1 MMKNKTL
8 IIVMIVILSLLVL
21 TLTTFMVVILTNK
34 SKFINF
40 RFGYNKISDN
50 IIIDESYDIDFDKV
64 NIVAD
69 ASDIEVN
76 ISDDDKFK
84 VLIYSDKADT
94 KVETDDNNLSISVV
108 EKSCFGFCF
117 HRKLSKIEVY
127 VPKNYANL
135 INIENKYGDIDVA
148 KFSNADIK
156 IEENCGDVKVL
167 GGKKVT
173 IDNDYGDITLDYAKE
188 AQIKE
193 SAGDVKIG
201 EIDEVIVTNNL
212 GDINI
217 EQVNHYLDIK
227 DDCGDIK
234 VDSVTLSKDSRIN
247 NNLGD
252 IKIKNVSDI
261 YIDADTDLGKV
272 KLNNQNKNSNITLTI
287 KNDCGDIIVDN

>member
-8 IIVMIVILSLLVL
+8 IIVMIVILSLLAL
-21 TLTTFMVVILTNK
+21 TLTTFMVALLTNK

-40 RFGYNKISDN
+40 RFGYNKLSDN
-50 IIIDESYDIDFDKV
+50 LIIDKSYDTDFDKIK
-64 NIVAD
+64 IVAD

-76 ISDDDKFK
+76 ISNDDKFK

-94 KVETDDNNLSISVV
+94 KVETTDNNLSISVA
-108 EKSCFGFCF
+108 EHSCFGFCF
-117 HRKLSKIEVY
+117 NRKLSKIEVY
-127 VPKNYANL
+127 IPKNYANL
-135 INIENKYGDIDVA
+135 INIENKYGDIDVD

-156 IEENCGDVKVL
+156 IEENCGDVKVQ
-167 GGKKVT
+167 GGKNVI

-188 AQIKE
+188 ARVKE

-201 EIDEVIVTNNL
+201 EADEVIVTNNL
-212 GDINI
+212 GDIHI
-217 EQVNHYLDIK
+217 KKVNHYLDVK

-234 VDSVTLSKDSRIN
+234 IDSVTLSKDSKIK

-252 IKIKNVSDI
+252 IKIKTASDI

-272 KLNNQNKNSNITLTI
+272 KLNNRNKDADITLTI